1 MQAHIALDMDPRAE
15 LDRAGQHIVGAAQH
29 IAGADQIAAVKQ
41 GRVFAGILQVRQAD
55 IGKEDFLQCAQDL
68 ADRQA
73 LHAGIRPIFRARHL
87 GLGQEGGQ
95 GAVIPAPSRAAGT
108 VEAAGLNGDGQG
120 AIGLV
125 LGRDGGLIA
134 IVDRLAKPRLDPALT
149 QPIKPPLGARR
160 MGHIGKD
167 IHPRHQ
173 PAGKAKFPRHIIGM
187 DAVLAGGGGIEGDQ
201 GALLGHGQS
210 LSDPK
215 PGRLIQT
222 AAHLRARKLPR
233 SLCGSRLWSI
243 G

>member
-1 MQAHIALDMDPRAE
+1 M
-15 LDRAGQHIVGAAQH
+15 
-29 IAGADQIAAVKQ
+29 
-41 GRVFAGILQVRQAD
+41 QVRQAN
-55 IGKEDFLQCAQDL
+55 IGKENLFQRAQDL

-73 LHAGIRPIFRARHL
+73 LHAGIGTIFRARHL

-95 GAVIPAPSRAAGT
+95 GAVISAPSRAAGT
-108 VEAAGLNGDGQG
+108 VKATRLNGDGQG
-120 AIGLV
+120 SVRLVLRGDKGLV
-125 LGRDGGLIA
+125 A
-134 IVDRLAKPRLDPALT
+134 IIDRLAKPRLDPALT

-167 IHPRHQ
+167 IDTGHQ
-173 PAGKAKFPRHIIGM
+173 TAGKAKFPRHIIGM
-187 DAVLAGGGGIEGDQ
+187 DAVLAGGGGIVGDQ

-222 AAHLRARKLPR
+222 GADLRARKLPR